1 MRLLEPRYAVVS
13 RLALAL
19 TVVLLTLVV
28 GDAST
33 RAAVPRYCGAVGNSA
48 VSVTGSKISCG
59 SARSV
64 VRAVR
69 KRPEGRYRYRG
80 WRCQVESRVVFSGE
94 RKGSPGRIAWE
105 LNELS

>member
-1 MRLLEPRYAVVS
+1 MP

-19 TVVLLTLVV
+19 TVFLLTLVI

-33 RAAVPRYCGAVGNSA
+33 REAGPRCCGAVGNSA

-64 VRAVR
+64 ARAVR
-69 KRPEGRYRYRG
+69 KRADGRYRYRG
-80 WRCQVESRVVFSGE
+80 WRCRVASQVVFSGE
-94 RKGSPGRIAWE
+94 CKGSLGRIAWE
-105 LNELS
+105 LNELG